1 MKSLRINIA
10 SEVSNFITTRNS
22 IRLVFDKIQS
32 IENNQRFQIQLDFKG
47 VNFISRAAAH
57 ELKYNVEILK
67 NEYHTIIFKN
77 LDIELSKMMESV
89 KLASSKSKKPS
100 LARYYITSSKEFNAL
115 LAF

>member
-67 NEYHTIIFKN
+67 DKNYTVSFKN
-77 LDIELSKMMESV
+77 LDIELRKMIDSV
-89 KLASSKSKKPS
+89 KFVSTKSNKPS
-100 LARYYITSSKEFNAL
+100 LERYYISSSKEFNSL